1 MMMRRRSRTTTT
13 TRMTTTTTHPAAV
26 KLAHYNYRSGNS
38 FGITQQLEIH
48 IFYPLSDIWRVRDLI
63 QHTYLGNLAFWINMY
78 VKGWN
83 ILTNGHTAGC
93 TELKI
98 LVWLNY
104 SFFLESS
111 PCHTPRWLD
120 NI

>member
-1 MMMRRRSRTTTT
+1 MMLRRRSRTTTT
-13 TRMTTTTTHPAAV
+13 TTTTTSHPAAV

-38 FGITQQLEIH
+38 FGITQQLGIH

-83 ILTNGHTAGC
+83 ILINCHTAGC

-98 LVWLNY
+98 LVEA
-104 SFFLESS
+104 FFPFGMLTLSHAS
-111 PCHTPRWLD
+111 MAG
-120 NI
+120 